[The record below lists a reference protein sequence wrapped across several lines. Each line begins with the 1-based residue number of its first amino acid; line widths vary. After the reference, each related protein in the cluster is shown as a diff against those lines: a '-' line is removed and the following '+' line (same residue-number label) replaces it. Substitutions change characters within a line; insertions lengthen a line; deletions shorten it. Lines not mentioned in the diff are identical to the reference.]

1 MEYLHNLLS
10 YNIILNSLSPRRKQ
24 LLENMGF
31 NVIVEKIKIDED
43 YPKNLIAEKIPQYL
57 AEKKAN
63 SYNKPLLDKQIL
75 IACDTVVIVEDKI
88 LGKPKDFLM
97 AQQMLSSLSN
107 KWHKVVSGCCI
118 KTKDKNLSF
127 KEQTLVKFKRLS
139 EEEINYYINKYSPFD
154 KAGSYGIQ
162 EWIGE
167 IGIERIEGDFYNV
180 MGLPTQRLY
189 DEMIKITSNE

>member
-24 LLENMGF
+24 LLENIGF

-43 YPKNLIAEKIPQYL
+43 YPKDLIAEEIPQYL

-127 KEQTLVKFKRLS
+127 KEKTLVKFKRLS

>member
-31 NVIVEKIKIDED
+31 NVIIEKIKIDED
-43 YPKNLIAEKIPQYL
+43 YPKDLIAEEIPQYL

-127 KEQTLVKFKRLS
+127 KEKTLVKFKRLS

>member
-24 LLENMGF
+24 LLENIGF

-43 YPKNLIAEKIPQYL
+43 YPKDLIAEEIPQYL

-63 SYNKPLLDKQIL
+63 SYNKPLLEKQIL

-127 KEQTLVKFKRLS
+127 KEKTLVKFKRLS

>member
-1 MEYLHNLLS
+1 ML
-10 YNIILNSLSPRRKQ
+10 Q
-24 LLENMGF
+24 TG
-31 NVIVEKIKIDED
+31 
-43 YPKNLIAEKIPQYL
+43 YL

-63 SYNKPLLDKQIL
+63 SYNKPLLEKQIL

-127 KEQTLVKFKRLS
+127 KEKTLVKFKRLS